1 MGIGL
6 PHTHDAHA
14 LLIRPRSPV
23 NRSERRRAAAPGRLD
38 RRELPLYGFL
48 PRRRP
53 CWLRPALLAAVLPY
67 PAAALAH
74 RRRGRRATPP
84 AMALVAMGAAVALFF
99 RQMILVYLV

>member
-14 LLIRPRSPV
+14 LLIRLRSPV
-23 NRSERRRAAAPGRLD
+23 NRPERRHAAAPGRLD
-38 RRELPLYGFL
+38 RRELPLYSSL

-53 CWLRPALLAAVLPY
+53 CWLRPALLAAMLPY
-67 PAAALAH
+67 PTAALAY

>member
-38 RRELPLYGFL
+38 RRELPLYSSL
-48 PRRRP
+48 PRRRL
-53 CWLRPALLAAVLPY
+53 CWAPPSPAGRHAALPRRCLGLSPARQARHAAGHGPGGHGVAVLP
-67 PAAALAH
+67 
-74 RRRGRRATPP
+74 
-84 AMALVAMGAAVALFF
+84 
-99 RQMILVYLV
+99 VYYCSSVV